1 MPDGTLPRTESDRLA
16 LGGSFGGI
24 AAHYERYRPGPAL
37 EAIDWYVPHQVSR
50 VVDLG
55 AGTGA
60 LSRLLVGRAD
70 EVVAVEPDDRMR
82 RVLAAEVA
90 GVTVL
95 PGTGEAIPLGDSS
108 ADAIIASTSWHWMD
122 PIRALDEVARVLVPG
137 GCLGA
142 LWTGPDPNG
151 AFLAQARAH
160 TARSGASN
168 IEEFTGLVNRSV
180 ESAEDALMIPDGAPF
195 DPPEQVT
202 FAWDIA
208 LDADELIG
216 LLGTFSWIIA
226 LPDDRQAALLG
237 EARELL
243 TAFGIEGAT
252 TVDIAWRTQ
261 AWRARRHG
269 ANGVNGRGGTD

>member
-1 MPDGTLPRTESDRLA
+1 MPDGGRPQTESDRLA
-16 LGGSFGGI
+16 LSGSFGGI

-37 EAIDWYVPHQVSR
+37 EAIGWYLPHQVSR

-60 LSRLLVGRAD
+60 LSRLLAGRAA

-82 RVLAAEVA
+82 GVLTAKVPD
-90 GVTVL
+90 VTVL
-95 PGTGEAIPLGDSS
+95 AGTGEAVPLDEGS
-108 ADAIIASTSWHWMD
+108 ADAIIASTSWHWME
-122 PIRALDEVARVLVPG
+122 PNRALQEVARVLVPG

-142 LWTGPDPNG
+142 LWTGPDPDG
-151 AFLAQARAH
+151 PFLSQARAL
-160 TARSGASN
+160 TMGSGGST
-168 IEEFTGLVNRSV
+168 IGELTGLVNRSV
-180 ESAEDALMIPDGAPF
+180 ESSEDTLIIPDGAPF
-195 DPPEQVT
+195 DQPEQAT
-202 FAWDIA
+202 FTWDIA

-216 LLGTFSWIIA
+216 LLGTFSWIIT

-237 EARELL
+237 DARELL
-243 TAFGIEGAT
+243 IAFGIEGSA

-269 ANGVNGRGGTD
+269 ADGPD